1 MNTEWYDIKVRDLN
15 DELKDLDEK
24 IGRLMSRRVSIEEKI
39 AEIKDRT
46 NESRAVETCVDSE

>member
-24 IGRLMSRRVSIEEKI
+24 IGRLMSRRVSLEEKI
-39 AEIKDRT
+39 AEILKNKGSDK
-46 NESRAVETCVDSE
+46 